1 MPSSPVRKRFGLIAA
16 AAAIAL
22 PVYAQVAKGPEKD
35 SPAAAPP
42 LPVAEARARARLVH
56 TTISGALQVMH
67 RDFFRRNGSKVIPS
81 KSLEDVFK
89 SLAEESS
96 IEARW
101 LAGEGTV
108 MNTDNKPRD
117 DFEQKAIKKIVA
129 GEKEYESAEKGTF
142 RFAGAITLQNEC
154 LKCHVPD
161 RTSLEDRFAAL
172 VVSIPLN
179 PPAPE
184 K

>member
-1 MPSSPVRKRFGLIAA
+1 MPLPPVRKRLGVIAA
-16 AAAIAL
+16 AMAVAL
-22 PVYAQVAKGPEKD
+22 PIYAQVTKGPEKE
-35 SPAAAPP
+35 SSTAAPLSVP
-42 LPVAEARARARLVH
+42 EARARARLVH
-56 TTISGALQVMH
+56 MTINGALQVMH

-89 SLAEESS
+89 TLAEDSS
-96 IEARW
+96 IQAHW
-101 LAGEGTV
+101 LAGDGTV

-117 DFEQKAIKKIVA
+117 DFEQKAIRKIIA
-129 GEKEYESAEKGTF
+129 GEKEYEAAEKGTF
-142 RFAGAITLQNEC
+142 RFAGSIALQNEC

-172 VVSIPLN
+172 VVSIPLDS
-179 PPAPE
+179 PAPE